1 MNTQLLHTVFS
12 RERPGLRSGLRSHS
26 WSDQVVTAISTH
38 SLALLILTMMLM
50 TILVL
55 LMGMLMILM
64 PMTMLVMVMYI
75 LAEVC

>member
-38 SLALLILTMMLM
+38 SLALLILTMMLV
-50 TILVL
+50 TILV

>member
-1 MNTQLLHTVFS
+1 MNTQLLYTVFS

-55 LMGMLMILM
+55 MGMLMILM